1 MSAPLPENQ
10 ANLTDNID
18 SQIKQL
24 MQIIHQKDYQ
34 LDDLQKRLNQQ
45 EEQSPK
51 VQLELHQKEQQLL
64 EAQRMFKILQQEIE
78 AKDSQLS
85 ELKANL
91 LSMKSETYVRDVA
104 INGLKNENQE
114 MIAMIKRLVGSYEG
128 NYQFKM
134 KVEDFLN
141 KEIGYLGDYHPSHK
155 LTFDQLTELRGGM

>member
-10 ANLTDNID
+10 AKLTDHVD
-18 SQIKQL
+18 SQVKQL

-64 EAQRMFKILQQEIE
+64 EAQRMFKILQNDL
-78 AKDSQLS
+78 A
-85 ELKANL
+85 
-91 LSMKSETYVRDVA
+91 SMKSEIYVRDVA
-104 INGLKNENQE
+104 LNGLKNENQE

-141 KEIGYLGDYHPSHK
+141 KEIGYLGDYHPSQK
-155 LTFDQLTELRGGM
+155 MTFEQLTELRGGM